1 MSIDSCSKYIL
12 ASIRLASCLSR
23 NRILRSS
30 TGCGVPLVLLLVLTS
45 APSAISQTTP
55 YSVSDVE
62 KLAKAGISEHDFLES
77 IKQHGIGFAPTL
89 EVMETLKASHVPDS
103 VLKEIWTHIP
113 QGQAP
118 EFYLREGD
126 RLLKSGYYPEAV
138 AYYWRILAQLPDD
151 PTAKGRVQQATELLQ
166 KAEAQ
171 AEEQR
176 QKAEAEAKLRAAQ
189 DNERSN
195 LPYYRQQL
203 SEFLQK
209 SDCDGAFYYAHK
221 IFFVGPD
228 QSGKAAFEKV
238 CGPYSLTLENG
249 TPVTL
254 QFQRDLTGSGAH
266 PGDRIDFTVVDPIV
280 VNGLLVVPQGGVAWG
295 KVTKSAG
302 GRSLLRVGKLGISI
316 EGMSLVDGES
326 CSLKEAETYHG
337 EKKSKKGKTGIVIGT
352 VLTGGLTVPFL
363 IHGHGKDVKIAAGT
377 RVTAH
382 AVQKMNL
389 NPIQF
394 VSFGPTP
401 KGDRIVLPPVVT
413 GLSVISLDN
422 RSGSDVLVRLLGPS
436 AQTVTVPDGQP
447 FGARVAVGDYY
458 VLVRYGKSPS
468 EYLFDKAGPIP
479 VTETGG
485 KHSVVHITLQRPAA
499 DNPKA
504 REEFYKGQ

>member
-151 PTAKGRVQQATELLQ
+151 PTAKGRVQQATEMLQ

-176 QKAEAEAKLRAAQ
+176 QKAEAGGKLRAAQ

-238 CGPYSLTLENG
+238 CGPYSLT
-249 TPVTL
+249 
-254 QFQRDLTGSGAH
+254 
-266 PGDRIDFTVVDPIV
+266 
-280 VNGLLVVPQGGVAWG
+280 
-295 KVTKSAG
+295 
-302 GRSLLRVGKLGISI
+302 
-316 EGMSLVDGES
+316 
-326 CSLKEAETYHG
+326 
-337 EKKSKKGKTGIVIGT
+337 
-352 VLTGGLTVPFL
+352 
-363 IHGHGKDVKIAAGT
+363 
-377 RVTAH
+377 
-382 AVQKMNL
+382 
-389 NPIQF
+389 
-394 VSFGPTP
+394 
-401 KGDRIVLPPVVT
+401 
-413 GLSVISLDN
+413 
-422 RSGSDVLVRLLGPS
+422 
-436 AQTVTVPDGQP
+436 
-447 FGARVAVGDYY
+447 
-458 VLVRYGKSPS
+458 
-468 EYLFDKAGPIP
+468 
-479 VTETGG
+479 
-485 KHSVVHITLQRPAA
+485 
-499 DNPKA
+499 
-504 REEFYKGQ
+504 